1 MSKNNPNQKR
11 SHHSPLQTK
20 IKNVVSEAD
29 HELLRE
35 SYSFI
40 PPPTAAATQTQRLQ
54 ANKKTT
60 NDTTTTTTTATT
72 WKDRMVQKY
81 HDQLYKEYALADF
94 SRGPG
99 KIGLRWRTEQEVK
112 NGRGEMTCS
121 NKHCP
126 ITDHPINQQLVTFE
140 VPFAYEERGERKKE
154 LVKIRLC
161 LTCKSLMAKKDDGDG
176 DKESRRPKN
185 PEDKQGAN
193 HSDDSDSVSTSSSR
207 SDNQRRHHGA
217 KKDKEKRKR
226 HHKRKRD
233 RHEGH
238 KKKRRK
244 EKNMTMVANVKK

>member
-1 MSKNNPNQKR
+1 MSTNNPNQKR

-20 IKNVVSEAD
+20 IKNIVSEAD

-40 PPPTAAATQTQRLQ
+40 PPPPPASTQRMQ
-54 ANKKTT
+54 ANQKTT
-60 NDTTTTTTTATT
+60 NDTTTTTTTTT
-72 WKDRMVQKY
+72 WTDRMVQNY
-81 HDQLYKEYALADF
+81 HDQLYKEYALADL

-112 NGRGEMTCS
+112 NGRGEMTCG

-140 VPFAYEERGERKKE
+140 VPFAYEEHGERKKE
-154 LVKIRLC
+154 LVKIRMC
-161 LTCKSLMAKKDDGDG
+161 STCKSLMVKEDDDDG
-176 DKESRRPKN
+176 DKELRRLKN

-193 HSDDSDSVSTSSSR
+193 LSDDSDSVSTSSSR
-207 SDNQRRHHGA
+207 NDNQRRHHEA

-233 RHEGH
+233 RHERH
-238 KKKRRK
+238 KRKRRK
-244 EKNMTMVANVKK
+244 EKI